1 MSLWAQQRKWRP
13 RAGNLGRRAE
23 GGELPGSPAIAAGQL
38 LGAFF
43 QGATHRAGPSQAG
56 LCMPT
61 GMLGP
66 GQGLPVRNTVHTAEG
81 LDETEARHTF

>member
-1 MSLWAQQRKWRP
+1 M
-13 RAGNLGRRAE
+13 RASGPSRGNGGPERENLGRRAE

-56 LCMPT
+56 LYVPT
-61 GMLGP
+61 CMLGP
-66 GQGLPVRNTVHTAEG
+66 GQGLLVRNTVQQKG
-81 LDETEARHTF
+81 